1 MPDDNQA
8 DSAALNEQRPQTK
21 LVVGAALLTAL
32 SAVMLAVC
40 ALRPL
45 PTPTLW
51 KGRPPTPTRRGRRG
65 RRPGSSRSERA
76 RRSEDSP

>member
-32 SAVMLAVC
+32 SAVTLAVC

-45 PTPTLW
+45 PTLW
-51 KGRPPTPTRRGRRG
+51 KGRPPTPTRSGRRG
-65 RRPGSSRSERA
+65 RRPGSSRSARA
-76 RRSEDSP
+76 RRSEDNP